1 MDKGKTVS
9 VKCSEVNCSNIGVT
23 ISLNQLDTCRV
34 SSRILQLG
42 GPDRLK
48 VMLAKKCSTNG
59 KDLRITNAIKLR
71 VTEPNT
77 V

>member
-9 VKCSEVNCSNIGVT
+9 VKCSEVNCINIGVT

-34 SSRILQLG
+34 SSRISQLG

-48 VMLAKKCSTNG
+48 VMLA
-59 KDLRITNAIKLR
+59 
-71 VTEPNT
+71 
-77 V
+77 